1 MTNLEIWKYFNLTFN
16 NVTSNLGAGITR
28 AEATEFINR
37 AIDAFVD
44 NMYSSYEKSEYSRK
58 ALVELVKQEVV
69 TDTVKDAYHVVPESK
84 LYNLTDKPLDN
95 LMYIVYESITM
106 KGEIGCMSKKTIIV
120 SPVTHDEFNHIYN
133 DPFKFNER
141 RALRLDVCDKGGK
154 RCSEI
159 VCKDNYSDDDKNKI
173 ESYLV
178 RYIKAPSHIDLTK
191 SNNDTKVECDINER
205 FHKDIVESAAKLCA
219 AYYKS

>member
-16 NVTSNLGAGITR
+16 NVTSNLGAGITK

-37 AIDAFVD
+37 AIDAFAD

-58 ALVELVKQEVV
+58 ALVELVKQEVRTSAHVINDAHHV
-69 TDTVKDAYHVVPESK
+69 TPESK
-84 LYNLTDKPLDN
+84 LYNLPDD

-106 KGEIGCMSKKTIIV
+106 IDEIGCMSKKTIIV

-159 VCKDNYSDDDKNKI
+159 VCKDNYSDDNKNKI
-173 ESYLV
+173 DSYLV
-178 RYIKAPSHIDLTK
+178 RYIKAPSHIDLTN
-191 SNNDTKVECDINER
+191 SDNNDNVECDINER